1 MGPYERLCRMF
12 DLPVPE
18 PGEIAKHEAGA
29 VLGRPL
35 GISEERVQA
44 LVARFQADPE
54 VMARFRATAPPD
66 EAMALRDAAKTL
78 LAADAAEANNREMTE
93 TAEAE
98 GEAADVAPWPPG
110 PASIGRAYLI
120 LIGAMRDIIVAIDRA
135 LAEAGGVAEATVPA
149 TALLGLRERAE
160 AASESAA
167 LSITWGDDD
176 DEPADPASAPGA
188 PTSLD

>member
-12 DLPVPE
+12 GLPVPE
-18 PGEIAKHEAGA
+18 PGQIAKHEAGA

-35 GISEERVQA
+35 GIGEEQVQA
-44 LVARFQADPE
+44 LIARFQADPE

-78 LAADAAEANNREMTE
+78 LAADAAEANHREMTE

-98 GEAADVAPWPPG
+98 GEAADDAPWPPG
-110 PASIGRAYLI
+110 PASIGRAYL
-120 LIGAMRDIIVAIDRA
+120 LLGSAMADIIAAIDRA
-135 LAEAGGVAEATVPA
+135 LAGAGGVAEATVPA
-149 TALLGLRERAE
+149 TVLLGLRERAE

-167 LSITWGDDD
+167 VTIASGGDD
-176 DEPADPASAPGA
+176 DEPADPASVPGA